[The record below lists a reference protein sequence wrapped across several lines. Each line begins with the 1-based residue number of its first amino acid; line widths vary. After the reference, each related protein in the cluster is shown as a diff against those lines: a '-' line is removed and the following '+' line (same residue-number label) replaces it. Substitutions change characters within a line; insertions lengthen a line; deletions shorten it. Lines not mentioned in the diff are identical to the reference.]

1 MSYWLIAP
9 GPFRGVGHI
18 RMVSPRWPPGSTWSV
33 FMAGAATSWTGPAAP
48 RAGIRSHRPACRT
61 RSGHSPA
68 GWWLSAGASLPS
80 SPV

>member
-33 FMAGAATSWTGPAAP
+33 FMAGRGHVLDWA
-48 RAGIRSHRPACRT
+48 RRPQGRN
-61 RSGHSPA
+61 
-68 GWWLSAGASLPS
+68 
-80 SPV
+80 PVA